1 MVGLVNVLEEIV
13 FKEICIQIEGLR
25 PEIQP
30 KIKVEEVLAYSV
42 NRLPPLFATSMTGW
56 QYQYDYALNHLES
69 QISQLVK
76 HGIKTVLIG
85 DPLHDLTPLPNH
97 LFVDS
102 SGILYQLSK
111 LFDRRYLRWRD
122 VPVLVKRLSSKSP
135 SLLQISSPQLQD
147 DTVIQFLEEPEKP
160 VSSRLSNTQRTL
172 LAHSKRHMQKQLE
185 RKKLAQE
192 TAELQAIK
200 TDETSWASD
209 VKLLDSVSIEQRAL
223 ESYTLRAKLGLV
235 NVLEHL
241 VLLALERITTPELYS
256 QINRSEV
263 VGYALN
269 HLPTMY
275 ATSSRGFKYL
285 RQRAVTEYAREI
297 IGAVRNGVMKVAK
310 YSRTDVVPIY
320 THQFEQEY
328 EQSMLALNNFFNR
341 DDISLQ
347 NIMEIV
353 RELLLCNSVL
363 LTCLN

>member
-13 FKEICIQIEGLR
+13 FKEICIQIEELR
-25 PEIQP
+25 PETQP
-30 KIKVEEVLAYSV
+30 KIKVEEVLAYAV

-56 QYQYDYALNHLES
+56 RHQYNYALNQLGS

-76 HGIKTVLIG
+76 YGIKTVLVG

-111 LFDRRYLRWRD
+111 LFDRKYLRWRD
-122 VPVLVKRLSSKSP
+122 VPVLVKRLSNRSP
-135 SLLQISSPQLQD
+135 SFLQINSPQCQD
-147 DTVIQFLEEPEKP
+147 ETVIQFLEEPE
-160 VSSRLSNTQRTL
+160 VSVSNRLNNTQRTL

-185 RKKLAQE
+185 RKKLAEE
-192 TAELQAIK
+192 TSELQRIK
-200 TDETSWASD
+200 IDETSWAGD
-209 VKLLDSVSIEQRAL
+209 LKLLDSVSIEQRAL

-241 VLLALERITTPELYS
+241 ILLGLERITTPELYS
-256 QINRSEV
+256 QINRNEV
-263 VGYALN
+263 VAYALN
-269 HLPTMY
+269 RLPPMY

-285 RQRAVTEYAREI
+285 RQRAVTEYPREI

-310 YSRTDVVPIY
+310 YSRTDMTPISTY
-320 THQFEQEY
+320 QFEQEY
-328 EQSMLALNNFFNR
+328 EQSMLALNNFFKR
-341 DDISLQ
+341 DDISLH

-353 RELLLCNSVL
+353 RELLFCNSPVL
-363 LTCLN
+363 KA